1 MRVALVVVSIASELL
16 DMVLVVSDARV
27 RDGQEALSSSVTGAS
42 MMVLACSVLLLVV
55 LPASF
60 FLVNY
65 PPSFFTRKGR
75 GRRDWLRKLWLLKKK
90 KGELDESEAEELVQ
104 KAKLRDAY
112 DVSLALGTCIFHPV
126 RSLASAAPPRSLSY
140 TAGSAAAVHPR
151 VSTQSTLPSSGKAL
165 ARCASV
171 VQAQSTQEYLD
182 GPASARPTRCCRLSA
197 RAWSLRSTTATPQ
210 SRARHRCAAS
220 LLPHAYAPAD
230 SVRVQRL
237 H

>member
-1 MRVALVVVSIASELL
+1 MSILYVYSALYPTRCGRWKLPVRVALVVVSIASELL

-126 RSLASAAPPRSLSY
+126 RSLAQP
-140 TAGSAAAVHPR
+140 
-151 VSTQSTLPSSGKAL
+151 
-165 ARCASV
+165 
-171 VQAQSTQEYLD
+171 
-182 GPASARPTRCCRLSA
+182 
-197 RAWSLRSTTATPQ
+197 LRSAPLTLLHCWQRCGGPPQ
-210 SRARHRCAAS
+210 SEYPEYPSLFRQGSRALR
-220 LLPHAYAPAD
+220 
-230 SVRVQRL
+230 
-237 H
+237 

>member
-1 MRVALVVVSIASELL
+1 MSILYVYAASYLTRCGRWKLPVRVALVVVSIASELL

-27 RDGQEALSSSVTGAS
+27 RDGQEALGSSVTGAS

-126 RSLASAAPPRSLSY
+126 RSLASAAPPRSLL
-140 TAGSAAAVHPR
+140 HCW
-151 VSTQSTLPSSGKAL
+151 Q
-165 ARCASV
+165 RCG
-171 VQAQSTQEYLD
+171 
-182 GPASARPTRCCRLSA
+182 GP
-197 RAWSLRSTTATPQ
+197 PQ
-210 SRARHRCAAS
+210 SEYPEYPSLFRQGSRALR
-220 LLPHAYAPAD
+220 
-230 SVRVQRL
+230 
-237 H
+237 

>member
-1 MRVALVVVSIASELL
+1 VALVVVSIASELL

-126 RSLASAAPPRSLSY
+126 RSLAQPLRSAPLTLLHCWQRCGGP
-140 TAGSAAAVHPR
+140 PR

-182 GPASARPTRCCRLSA
+182 GPA
-197 RAWSLRSTTATPQ
+197 
-210 SRARHRCAAS
+210 
-220 LLPHAYAPAD
+220 
-230 SVRVQRL
+230 
-237 H
+237 

>member
-1 MRVALVVVSIASELL
+1 MRVALIVVSIASELL

-27 RDGQEALSSSVTGAS
+27 RDGQEALGSSVTGAS
-42 MMVLACSVLLLVV
+42 MIVLACSVLLLVV

-126 RSLASAAPPRSLSY
+126 RSPFSAAPPRSLPY
-140 TAGSAAAVHPR
+140 TAALR
-151 VSTQSTLPSSGKAL
+151 RSTQ
-165 ARCASV
+165 C
-171 VQAQSTQEYLD
+171 
-182 GPASARPTRCCRLSA
+182 
-197 RAWSLRSTTATPQ
+197 
-210 SRARHRCAAS
+210 S
-220 LLPHAYAPAD
+220 LLPA
-230 SVRVQRL
+230 RL
-237 H
+237 AALRCA